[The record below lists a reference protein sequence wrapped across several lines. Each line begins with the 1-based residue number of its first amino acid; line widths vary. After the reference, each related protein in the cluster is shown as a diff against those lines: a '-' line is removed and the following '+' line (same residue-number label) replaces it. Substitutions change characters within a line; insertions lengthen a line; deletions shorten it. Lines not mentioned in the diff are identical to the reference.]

1 MFSIFLTTP
10 WWTPLHIYSVFS
22 YSLSNVSGHICS
34 ENFPDQPLH
43 QVNTSRQSPTKSDP
57 ILTSLFITCQA
68 SVRSLSSVEFARWVY
83 LQSPDRLHLLI
94 PTHAHLSPP
103 DGNSFF
109 LTMHDY
115 FHLKIQLK
123 LPFPYRAFLGSS
135 WLRVILSTFEFLP
148 SLSLFFYI
156 FCWLFTVIFHVCV
169 TLNLITNFLM
179 RKDIVHHFMFHAL
192 E

>member
-1 MFSIFLTTP
+1 MDTSVQKIFL
-10 WWTPLHIYSVFS
+10 
-22 YSLSNVSGHICS
+22 N
-34 ENFPDQPLH
+34 QPFH
-43 QVNTSRQSPTKSDP
+43 KVNTSRQSPTKSDP

-83 LQSPDRLHLLI
+83 LQSPNRLHLLI

-109 LTMHDY
+109 LTMHDR

-123 LPFPYRAFLGSS
+123 LPFPYQTFLGSY

-148 SLSLFFYI
+148 SLSLFFI
-156 FCWLFTVIFHVCV
+156 FSVGCLLLFFMCV

-179 RKDIVHHFMFHAL
+179 RKDIVHHFMLHAL

>member
-1 MFSIFLTTP
+1 MDISVQKIFLNQ
-10 WWTPLHIYSVFS
+10 LF
-22 YSLSNVSGHICS
+22 
-34 ENFPDQPLH
+34 H
-43 QVNTSRQSPTKSDP
+43 QVSTSRQSPTKSDP
-57 ILTSLFITCQA
+57 ILTSLFITCQD

-83 LQSPDRLHLLI
+83 LQSPNRLLI
-94 PTHAHLSPP
+94 PTHAHLFPP

-109 LTMHDY
+109 LTMHDH

-123 LPFPYRAFLGSS
+123 LPFPYQAFLGSS

-148 SLSLFFYI
+148 SLPLFFV
-156 FCWLFTVIFHVCV
+156 FSVGCLLLFFMCM

-179 RKDIVHHFMFHAL
+179 RKDIMYHFMLHAL